1 MSDMSPSGPV
11 MYTEG
16 YRYRLYADSV
26 LLLPEAFTGYSF
38 DVPWGKLQN
47 RYLTQFEGYAWDG
60 ASGPTIDGKCSIRG
74 SLGHDGIYQAIRE
87 NLLPRTL
94 KDAADQFLYEQ
105 CVEDLMPRWRAWLW
119 RRAVKRFGLS
129 ATVRNRNILVA
140 P

>member
-1 MSDMSPSGPV
+1 MNAIAQSSQV

-16 YRYRLYADSV
+16 YRFRLYADSV
-26 LLLPEAFTGYSF
+26 LLLPEEFEGYSF
-38 DVPWGKLQN
+38 SAPWGKLEN
-47 RYLTQFEGYAWDG
+47 RLLTQYEGYAWDG

-87 NLLPRTL
+87 GLLPRSL
-94 KDAADQFLYEQ
+94 KDAGDKFLYEQ

-119 RRAVKRFGLS
+119 RRGVKKFGLS